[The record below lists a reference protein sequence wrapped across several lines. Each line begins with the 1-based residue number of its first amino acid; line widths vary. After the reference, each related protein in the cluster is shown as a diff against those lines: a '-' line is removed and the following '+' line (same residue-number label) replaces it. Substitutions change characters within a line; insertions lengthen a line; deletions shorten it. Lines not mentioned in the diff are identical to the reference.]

1 MTSKIPTPTSRM
13 SPAARERVQAELTNG
28 LDATNAAFTFS
39 GTSNALL
46 LAIADG
52 VLDADGLVRQELAN
66 RGLDQDGTWV
76 GFDRAREIH
85 LGGQA
90 REDIATPTDAAK
102 AAAAEI
108 ARRILRIESL
118 DAVNS
123 DRQDF
128 HEIAVWQIKE
138 ALLAAFAAGQVA
150 AR

>member
-1 MTSKIPTPTSRM
+1 MTAKPASRM
-13 SPAARERVQAELTNG
+13 TEAARERVREQLASGADDTNPEF
-28 LDATNAAFTFS
+28 LYSTTHTAR
-39 GTSNALL
+39 L
-46 LAIADG
+46 LAI
-52 VLDADGLVRQELAN
+52 DAGLIDATRLARGELAN

-85 LGGQA
+85 TGGQA
-90 REDIATPTDAAK
+90 DDDIAAEIDAAE

-108 ARRILRIESL
+108 AQQILRIESL

-128 HEIAVWQIKE
+128 HELAVWQIKE
-138 ALLAAFAAGQVA
+138 ALAAAFAAGQAA